1 MELAVNIFQYDF
13 MIRALIAV
21 LITGATAPALG
32 IYLVQRRMS
41 LIGDGIGHIALTG
54 VGVGLLMG
62 GSPVLAA
69 VLVAAAGAVVV
80 ELIRE
85 RGRTSGDIALAI
97 LFYGG
102 ISGGVFLVSLAAD
115 RSNANLIAYLFGSPL
130 SASRGDLVV
139 MAVLGAAVLLFG
151 LLLRPWLFA
160 VCQDEEYA
168 RVSGLPVRTLNLLL
182 AVSTAVT
189 VTVAMRA
196 VGLLLVS
203 ALMVIPVATAQQ
215 VARGFTATM
224 HAAMLFGLV
233 AAGAGIWISGTR
245 DTAPGATIV
254 LVAIAGFL
262 VAAVGTGALR
272 STRRALARSRT
283 PAEPPATVPE
293 VAEADHVVS
302 PPTR

>member
-1 MELAVNIFQYDF
+1 MSIFQYDF

-32 IYLVQRRMS
+32 VYLVQRRMS

-54 VGVGLLMG
+54 VGVGLLTG
-62 GSPVLAA
+62 HSPVLTA
-69 VLVAAAGAVVV
+69 VLVATAGAVVV
-80 ELIRE
+80 ELIRQ
-85 RGRTSGDIALAI
+85 RGRASGDIALAI

-115 RSNANLIAYLFGSPL
+115 RSNANLAAYLFGSPL
-130 SASRGDLVV
+130 SASRGDVIV
-139 MAVLGAAVLLFG
+139 MAVLGGTVLLFG
-151 LLLRPWLFA
+151 VLLRPWLFA
-160 VCQDEEYA
+160 ICQDEEYA

-182 AVSTAVT
+182 AVGTAVT

-215 VARGFTATM
+215 VARGFRATM
-224 HAAMLFGLV
+224 HTAMLLGLL
-233 AAGAGIWISGTR
+233 AAALGIWISGTR

-262 VAAVGTGALR
+262 VTALGAGALR
-272 STRRALARSRT
+272 SARRARGRK
-283 PAEPPATVPE
+283 PASAPPASAAPSVP
-293 VAEADHVVS
+293 VGAADE
-302 PPTR
+302 R